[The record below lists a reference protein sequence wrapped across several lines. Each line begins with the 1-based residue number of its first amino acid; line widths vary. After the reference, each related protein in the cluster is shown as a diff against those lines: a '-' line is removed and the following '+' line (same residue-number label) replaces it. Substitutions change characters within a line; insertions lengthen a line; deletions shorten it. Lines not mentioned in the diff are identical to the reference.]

1 MFWDRDSA
9 GQIQLLIPATPR
21 PELKFL
27 ARYFLAVA
35 LVIILCVISAF

>member
-27 ARYFLAVA
+27 ARYFVAVA
-35 LVIILCVISAF
+35 FIVVVCVLSAI